1 MSKEPEVEASSRK
14 QPKERVRW
22 DRAGVE
28 LLKAELER
36 TLRTAKAS
44 KRIMDITEAH
54 QAAVAAELGLTTE

>member
-1 MSKEPEVEASSRK
+1 MTNQEAGEAKTR
-14 QPKERVRW
+14 KERNRPE
-22 DRAGVE
+22 RAGVE

-54 QAAVAAELGLTTE
+54 RVAVAEELGVGA